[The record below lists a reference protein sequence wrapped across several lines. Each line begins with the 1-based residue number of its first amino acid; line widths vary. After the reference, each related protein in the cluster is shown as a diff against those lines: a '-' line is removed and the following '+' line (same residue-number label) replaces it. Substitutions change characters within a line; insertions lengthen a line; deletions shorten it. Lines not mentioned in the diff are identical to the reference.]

1 MRRGFVQTMTAIIV
15 YRIIAVTVIGRH
27 AVAHAQAFY
36 RHRLKRLLHHHG
48 LARVHMRRVIR
59 IIRRPLMV
67 MRWARMRTG
76 RRARSVGIGSIRF
89 VRLLAGL
96 RR

>member
-1 MRRGFVQTMTAIIV
+1 MRSRLVQTMATVIV
-15 YRIIAVTVIGRH
+15 YRVIAVAIVRRH
-27 AVAHAQAFY
+27 AVAHTQAFY
-36 RHRLKRLLHHHG
+36 RHRLKRLLHHHS
-48 LARVHMRRVIR
+48 LAWVHMLWVIR

>member
-1 MRRGFVQTMTAIIV
+1 MAAIIV
-15 YRIIAVTVIGRH
+15 YRVIAVAVIGRH

-48 LARVHMRRVIR
+48 LTRVHMLRVIR

-67 MRWARMRTG
+67 MVRWARVWPWRRT
-76 RRARSVGIGSIRF
+76 RPVGIGSIRF

>member
-1 MRRGFVQTMTAIIV
+1 MAAIIV
-15 YRIIAVTVIGRH
+15 YRVIAVAVIGRH

-48 LARVHMRRVIR
+48 LARVHMLRVIR

-67 MRWARMRTG
+67 VRWARVWPWRRT
-76 RRARSVGIGSIRF
+76 RPVGIRPIRF

>member
-1 MRRGFVQTMTAIIV
+1 MAAIIV
-15 YRIIAVTVIGRH
+15 YRVIAVTVIGRH

-48 LARVHMRRVIR
+48 LARVHMLRVIR

-67 MRWARMRTG
+67 VRWARMRT
-76 RRARSVGIGSIRF
+76 RSVGIGSIRF

-96 RR
+96 

>member
-1 MRRGFVQTMTAIIV
+1 MAAIIV
-15 YRIIAVTVIGRH
+15 YRVIAVTVIGRH

-48 LARVHMRRVIR
+48 LARVHMLRV
-59 IIRRPLMV
+59 IRRPLMV
-67 MRWARMRTG
+67 IVRWARVRSWRRT
-76 RRARSVGIGSIRF
+76 RPVGIGAIGF